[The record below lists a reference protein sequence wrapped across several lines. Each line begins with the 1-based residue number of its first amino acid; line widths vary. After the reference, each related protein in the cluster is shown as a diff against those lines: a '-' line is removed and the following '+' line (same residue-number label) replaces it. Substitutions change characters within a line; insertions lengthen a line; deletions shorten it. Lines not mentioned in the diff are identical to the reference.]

1 MNIISKYSIC
11 LNSFITRTF
20 NTLCTC
26 RILNMLAFFKIF
38 KLIDGIN
45 IKISHSLRKINV
57 SNVTHRCNV
66 TAPDGFYYRGTYCE
80 SSISG
85 GGSGLCVLYDR
96 CVNATVENP
105 DEADEFCQTNV
116 TTYDIEKVESVD
128 IGKLRERKL
137 NDTITR

>member
-1 MNIISKYSIC
+1 MKYSV
-11 LNSFITRTF
+11 
-20 NTLCTC
+20 
-26 RILNMLAFFKIF
+26 
-38 KLIDGIN
+38 
-45 IKISHSLRKINV
+45 LRKPM
-57 SNVTHRCNV
+57 SNITHRCNV

-105 DEADEFCQTNV
+105 NEADEFCQTNV
-116 TTYDIEKVESVD
+116 TTYDTEKVESVD

-137 NDTITR
+137 NGTITPTR